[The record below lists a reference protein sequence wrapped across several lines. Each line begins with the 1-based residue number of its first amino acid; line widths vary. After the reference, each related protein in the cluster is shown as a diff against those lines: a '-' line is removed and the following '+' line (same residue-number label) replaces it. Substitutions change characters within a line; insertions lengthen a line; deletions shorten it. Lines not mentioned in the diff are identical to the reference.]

1 MASSTFR
8 SNAERPRSGMSLP
21 PPKPLRREP
30 PAASPESFASSPSSA
45 SGEKPPSLSAKT
57 FPSIR
62 LSEDSQHVTIVAVV
76 PGFSHEDL
84 DVAVEN
90 DVLRITGRLRQ
101 QVPQNLPC
109 VKKERLGGDFSRSI
123 KLASDVLRSHTEARL
138 ENGVLTVKMRKCGPA
153 DRIAI
158 PFRQP

>member
-1 MASSTFR
+1 MTSSTFR
-8 SNAERPRSGMSLP
+8 PNIERARSTTSLP
-21 PPKPLRREP
+21 PPKPLRGGSSSSSP
-30 PAASPESFASSPSSA
+30 PAST
-45 SGEKPPSLSAKT
+45 EKPASLSAKT
-57 FPSIR
+57 FPAIR
-62 LSEDSQHVTIVAVV
+62 LSEDPQHVTIVAVV

-84 DVAVEN
+84 DVALEK

-109 VKKERLGGDFSRSI
+109 VKKERLASDFSRTI

-138 ENGVLTVKMRKCGPA
+138 EHGVLTVKMRKCGPA

-158 PFRQP
+158 PIRQPGEQA

>member
-1 MASSTFR
+1 MASNTSR
-8 SNAERPRSGMSLP
+8 SPTDRSRLTASLA
-21 PPKPLRREP
+21 PPKPPRSVAP
-30 PAASPESFASSPSSA
+30 ASPSAERSA
-45 SGEKPPSLSAKT
+45 SVSAKT
-57 FPSIR
+57 FPTIR
-62 LSEDSQHVTIVAVV
+62 FSEDAQHVTVVAVV

-109 VKKERLGGDFSRSI
+109 VKKERLAADFSRTI
-123 KLASDVLRSHTEARL
+123 KLASDVLRSQTDAKL
-138 ENGVLTVKMRKCGPA
+138 EHGVLTVRMRKCGPT

-158 PFRQP
+158 PVRQP